1 MTKTTRD
8 ILIRLSWLW
17 QLPQQVLGYIYALIM
32 DCAPQTTTIRHD
44 DGRVIHY
51 SSWQRGGITLGSHIF
66 IPYYYLNLKQGA
78 ARVHHESGHYVQ
90 SLLLGPL
97 YLLVVGLPS
106 LTWSALRLIKRIKEA
121 HSYYWFYTE
130 AWAMRLADRF
140 YAGPIKS

>member
-8 ILIRLSWLW
+8 IIIRLSWLW
-17 QLPQQVLGYIYALIM
+17 QLPQQVLGFIYALIL
-32 DCAPQTTTIRHD
+32 DCAPQTTIIRHD

-66 IPYYYLNLKQGA
+66 LPHYYLNLKQGT

-97 YLLVVGLPS
+97 YLLVIGLPS
-106 LTWSALRLIKRIKEA
+106 LIWAMLHSWCKRIRAA
-121 HSYYWFYTE
+121 HTYYWFYTE
-130 AWAMRLADRF
+130 AWAEAWADKH
-140 YAGPIKS
+140 YGVNP